1 MHQEQICCPI
11 PPTRGTCAHTW
22 PPRWIPV
29 MMLSGGCS
37 LYADSKNQPHH
48 LCMVV
53 YYVPD
58 GFTPSVQP
66 HGNTRHGKAFFPAFP
81 STLSA
86 IKEQCVSGK
95 GEVVSKVS
103 SAVGGIKNA
112 LDRCEL
118 PRNES
123 QATYV
128 KRQLKTNSSPL
139 LLVSAT
145 NELSVVMHKA

>member
-1 MHQEQICCPI
+1 MYKYLTLIIVSMRE
-11 PPTRGTCAHTW
+11 A
-22 PPRWIPV
+22 
-29 MMLSGGCS
+29 SGLNC
-37 LYADSKNQPHH
+37 YADA
-48 LCMVV
+48 L
-53 YYVPD
+53 
-58 GFTPSVQP
+58 G
-66 HGNTRHGKAFFPAFP
+66 AFP